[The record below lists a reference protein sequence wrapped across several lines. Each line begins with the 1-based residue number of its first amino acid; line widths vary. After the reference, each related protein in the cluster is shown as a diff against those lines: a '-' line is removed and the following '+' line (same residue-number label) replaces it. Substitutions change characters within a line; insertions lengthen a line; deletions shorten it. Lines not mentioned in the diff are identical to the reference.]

1 MPDAIARAIIWS
13 QMIVPGGRR
22 GSEILPATI
31 QRRGLRTATE
41 QG

>member
-1 MPDAIARAIIWS
+1 MPEAIIRAIIWS
-13 QMIVPGGRR
+13 QMIVPDGRCR
-22 GSEILPATI
+22 SEILPATI